1 MIILGI
7 ETSCD
12 ETSCSI
18 IQDGLV
24 LSNIVYT
31 QKIHEEYGGV
41 VPEIAS
47 REHDKRLPII
57 INKSLSE
64 SRIELSDIDAIS
76 VTYGA
81 GLIGSLIVGLNFAKG
96 LSIGLNIPLIP
107 INHLEAHMF
116 ASSIDNP
123 SFEYPFLSFL
133 VTGGHT
139 QIWLVNNMDDYLL
152 ISDCIDDAAGEA
164 FDKGA
169 RILGLRYPGG
179 PEIDRLSSNAD
190 SDFID
195 FPRPFVKSSPM
206 DFSFSGLK
214 TSLYYYCSSIDNK
227 FMNNNLS
234 NIAAS
239 YQEAIIDTLLD
250 KLRSAI
256 DKYDVR
262 NIYISGGVAANSRFR
277 SKTNLLF
284 GNSSLNISFT
294 DLKYCTDNAAM
305 IGVLAYMKL
314 ENKDFNIDSN
324 LSQEPIPNL
333 SLE

>member
-41 VPEIAS
+41 VPEVAS

-57 INKSLSE
+57 ISKSLSE
-64 SRIELSDIDAIS
+64 SRIELRDIDAIS

-133 VTGGHT
+133 
-139 QIWLVNNMDDYLL
+139 
-152 ISDCIDDAAGEA
+152 
-164 FDKGA
+164 
-169 RILGLRYPGG
+169 
-179 PEIDRLSSNAD
+179 
-190 SDFID
+190 
-195 FPRPFVKSSPM
+195 
-206 DFSFSGLK
+206 
-214 TSLYYYCSSIDNK
+214 
-227 FMNNNLS
+227 
-234 NIAAS
+234 
-239 YQEAIIDTLLD
+239 
-250 KLRSAI
+250 
-256 DKYDVR
+256 
-262 NIYISGGVAANSRFR
+262 
-277 SKTNLLF
+277 
-284 GNSSLNISFT
+284 
-294 DLKYCTDNAAM
+294 
-305 IGVLAYMKL
+305 
-314 ENKDFNIDSN
+314 
-324 LSQEPIPNL
+324 
-333 SLE
+333 